1 MRTVTPAHRARPEDP
16 VPGRRALLAGLAA
29 GLLVALGGVPRILL
43 AAGTLPE
50 VLRPFVWSDALFVYL
65 RGLSGGRLPYVDT
78 PFEYPPLIGLVS
90 GVLSLVSSGPAPFV
104 AAWVAIVAVAAG
116 CTGALLARA
125 AGAGRVWWCW
135 VLAPQLVLLGTV
147 NFDLVPTALLVAA
160 IVLARS
166 RRDALAMLALGL
178 GAVAKLFPAA
188 SAPVLLLRANDRLR
202 AAGIFTLVAALFYL
216 PTALQPHPSAAGIG
230 FYAVGIRSNLDSIW
244 GLAERL
250 LDVVGVANAGLVV
263 LTITLAGLALTYV
276 GRVLPAALR
285 APDPAIGI
293 GMATVALL
301 LWSRLFS
308 PQYSLWVL
316 PLFVLLGLR
325 RRTYALLAA
334 ADVGVFFTIYPLTL
348 VPRDATD
355 AVGAALLGALGA
367 CVVLRHVALLA
378 MWRELGSRAREQT
391 A

>member
-16 VPGRRALLAGLAA
+16 VPGRRALFAGLAA

-43 AAGTLPE
+43 AAGALPE
-50 VLRPFVWSDALFVYL
+50 VLRPFIWSDALFVYL

-90 GVLSLVSSGPAPFV
+90 GVLSLVSSGPVPFV

-116 CTGALLARA
+116 CAGTLLARA
-125 AGAGRVWWCW
+125 SGGGRVWWW

-166 RRDALAMLALGL
+166 RRDALAMLALAV

-188 SAPVLLLRANDRLR
+188 SAPILLLRASDRLR
-202 AAGIFTLVAALFYL
+202 AAVIFTVVAALFYL

-250 LDVVGVANAGLVV
+250 LDVVGVSNAGLVV
-263 LTITLAGLALTYV
+263 LTSTLAGLALTYV

-285 APDPAIGI
+285 ASDPAIGI

-334 ADVGVFFTIYPLTL
+334 ADVGVFITIYPLTL

>member
-1 MRTVTPAHRARPEDP
+1 MRTVTPAHRARPKDP
-16 VPGRRALLAGLAA
+16 VPGRRALFAGLAA

-43 AAGTLPE
+43 AAGALPE
-50 VLRPFVWSDALFVYL
+50 VLRPFIWSDALFVYL

-90 GVLSLVSSGPAPFV
+90 GVLSLVSSGPVPFV

-116 CTGALLARA
+116 CAGTLLARA
-125 AGAGRVWWCW
+125 SGGGRVWWW

-147 NFDLVPTALLVAA
+147 NFDFVPTALLVAA

-166 RRDALAMLALGL
+166 RRDALAMLALAV

-188 SAPVLLLRANDRLR
+188 SAPILLLRASDRLR
-202 AAGIFTLVAALFYL
+202 AAVIFTVVAALFYL

-250 LDVVGVANAGLVV
+250 LDVVGVSNAGLVV
-263 LTITLAGLALTYV
+263 LAITLAGLALTYV

-285 APDPAIGI
+285 ASDPAIGI

-334 ADVGVFFTIYPLTL
+334 ADVGVFITIYPLTL